1 LAQGASFGAPLI
13 CYRSTQPTQYI
24 MPKMQF
30 LLGAL
35 GQSILCLGL
44 TPPDTAPDD
53 VCLLTLEHHLDPTLK
68 SSFTAPECS
77 LHNDVAT
84 GDLDTQIGGI
94 RPDEIANVE
103 TYGDVDANA
112 TASNLTSLTDG
123 NDFEFMSGAASIAE
137 ASALE
142 ILSHPV
148 ATIPLIRQRV
158 PSRSS
163 GKYTVLKSVFFG
175 RIRVGGTSFSTVFD
189 SGSGHLILPGARC
202 TDRACLSHQQY
213 DPAASPAAVEIDYDG
228 TPVLPGTDRDQLTVN
243 FGTGEVTGVFVK
255 DQMCTTAGAPEED
268 SASDDAPAGA
278 CRDVQMIVATKM
290 SDNPF
295 ADFAFDG
302 VFGLSLPG
310 LSQTPDF
317 NLATRLTKD
326 LPSGMQAFS
335 FYFSHEANGSKIAV
349 GGLFRD
355 RVRSSLAWVPVVDPD
370 DGYWKLRVSGVQI
383 GEEVAEI
390 CAAGCHG
397 VADTGTSV
405 FAAPTAIIRQIRE
418 RFQGLVVRDGKCQM
432 PGHNATA
439 QDFVAVSMGDLV
451 LRLDPNDFSQPRRPL
466 DWNGTDVD
474 DWDAEDLPC
483 ELMLMR
489 LDVPEPLGPLVIL
502 GEPFLTK
509 YYTVFD
515 VEHLRVGFALAN
527 HEADKHSPIGSAI
540 M

>member
-1 LAQGASFGAPLI
+1 
-13 CYRSTQPTQYI
+13 
-24 MPKMQF
+24 MQF
-30 LLGAL
+30 LFGAL
-35 GQSILCLGL
+35 VGQSILSAGFVL
-44 TPPDTAPDD
+44 PDTSPVD
-53 VCLLTLEHHLDPTLK
+53 VCLLTLEHHIDPTLK
-68 SSFTAPECS
+68 SSLTFPQCSDNGLAGIDLTA
-77 LHNDVAT
+77 
-84 GDLDTQIGGI
+84 QMGGI
-94 RPDEIANVE
+94 DPCEVADCE
-103 TYGDVDANA
+103 THGDVHELV
-112 TASNLTSLTDG
+112 ASNLTSQTDS
-123 NDFEFMSGAASIAE
+123 DFDFVVDSSSTAGV
-137 ASALE
+137 SAME
-142 ILSHPV
+142 ILSHPI
-148 ATIPLIRQRV
+148 ATIPLTRQRV

-175 RIRVGGTSFSTVFD
+175 KIRVGSTVFSMVFD

-202 TDRACLSHQQY
+202 NDRACLTHQQY
-213 DPAASPAAVEIDYDG
+213 DPADSPAAVEINYDG
-228 TPVLPGTDRDQLTVN
+228 TPIVPGSDRDQLTVN

-255 DQMCTTAGAPEED
+255 DRMC
-268 SASDDAPAGA
+268 APADAVQDDSDLDEAPGGA
-278 CRDVQMIVATKM
+278 CKDVQMIVATKM

-302 VFGLSLPG
+302 VFGLALPG

-317 NLATRLTKD
+317 NLAMRLTKD
-326 LPSGMQAFS
+326 LPSGKQAFS
-335 FYFSHEANGSKIAV
+335 FFFSHEADGSKIAV

-355 RVRSSLAWVPVVDPD
+355 RVKSPLVWVPVVDPD
-370 DGYWKLRVSGVQI
+370 DGYWKLHVSGVQI
-383 GEEVAEI
+383 GEESAEI
-390 CAAGCHG
+390 CAQGCHG

-432 PGHNATA
+432 PAHNASA

-451 LRLDPNDFSQPRRPL
+451 LRLYPNDFSQPRRPL
-466 DWNGTDVD
+466 NWNGTDVD

-489 LDVPEPLGPLVIL
+489 LDVPEPLGPLVIF

-527 HEADKHSPIGSAI
+527 HEAEEKRPIGSAF

>member
-1 LAQGASFGAPLI
+1 
-13 CYRSTQPTQYI
+13 
-24 MPKMQF
+24 MQF
-30 LLGAL
+30 ILGVL
-35 GQSILCLGL
+35 GRSILSAGL
-44 TPPDTAPDD
+44 VLPDASPAD
-53 VCLLTLEHHLDPTLK
+53 VCLLTLEHHIDPTLK
-68 SSFTAPECS
+68 SSVTFPQCS
-77 LHNDVAT
+77 VTNGITSIDPNTQMGGMQPYEVA
-84 GDLDTQIGGI
+84 D
-94 RPDEIANVE
+94 VE
-103 TYGDVDANA
+103 TYGDVHEFA
-112 TASNLTSLTDG
+112 ASNLTSPTEES
-123 NDFEFMSGAASIAE
+123 DFDFVLDASSTAGV
-137 ASALE
+137 SAME

-175 RIRVGGTSFSTVFD
+175 QIRVGSTVFSTVFD

-202 TDRACLSHQQY
+202 EDRACLSHQQY
-213 DPAASPAAVEIDYDG
+213 DPATSPAAVEINYDG
-228 TPVLPGTDRDQLTVN
+228 TPIVPGSERDQLTVN

-255 DQMCTTAGAPEED
+255 DRMCAPAGAPEDD
-268 SASDDAPAGA
+268 SDLDAASPAPSGA

-302 VFGLSLPG
+302 VFGLALPG

-326 LPSGMQAFS
+326 LPSGKQAFS

-355 RVRSSLAWVPVVDPD
+355 RVKSPLVWVPVVDPD
-370 DGYWKLRVSGVQI
+370 DGYWKLHVTGVQI
-383 GEEVAEI
+383 GEETAEI
-390 CAAGCHG
+390 CADGCHG

-405 FAAPTAIIRQIRE
+405 FAAPTVIIRQIRE

-432 PGHNATA
+432 PAHNSTA
-439 QDFVAVSMGDLV
+439 QDFVAVSLGDLV
-451 LRLDPNDFSQPRRPL
+451 LRLYPNDFSQPRRPL
-466 DWNGTDVD
+466 DWNGTDTD
-474 DWDAEDLPC
+474 DWAAEDLPC

-489 LDVPEPLGPLVIL
+489 LDVPAPLGPLVIF

-509 YYTVFD
+509 YYTIFD
-515 VEHLRVGFALAN
+515 VEHLRVGFAVAN
-527 HEADKHSPIGSAI
+527 HEADEKRTIGSAI